1 MKKTTVPA
9 KKPAT
14 KAPVKAAAK
23 APAAKG
29 KAPAAK
35 DPAKK
40 AAPAEKKVEAPV
52 EAPKEEEKI
61 QTAEA
66 VKEQMA
72 RFQIKGES
80 VIKFNHY
87 NQSFKHVDGMI
98 SWDAIDEEYCF
109 SDVYEDGYEL
119 KMIIETEN
127 PTQEFK
133 NDNYLVC

>member
-1 MKKTTVPA
+1 MKKTTAPA
-9 KKPAT
+9 KKPAA
-14 KAPVKAAAK
+14 KAAPAKAAAK

-35 DPAKK
+35 APAKK
-40 AAPAEKKVEAPV
+40 AAAAKEEKKVEEPV
-52 EAPKEEEKI
+52 AAKEEEKLEVK
-61 QTAEA
+61 TA

-72 RFQIKGES
+72 RFQIHGES

-109 SDVYEDGYEL
+109 SDVYEGGYEL
-119 KMIIETEN
+119 KMIIETDN
-127 PTQEFK
+127 PT
-133 NDNYLVC
+133 